1 MQFFSFPWQG
11 GSCAAARMTR
21 HSGAFDMPSPVSRRG
36 HRCGR
41 RGRRGARRELVFRAH
56 RFPAQLCE
64 QDFDAYE
71 TEVISDESMNRVAS
85 LLDNESPRAPDP
97 RR

>member
-1 MQFFSFPWQG
+1 MAPSTCRRRWLDAG
-11 GSCAAARMTR
+11 IDGAGAAA
-21 HSGAFDMPSPVSRRG
+21 AAP
-36 HRCGR
+36 
-41 RGRRGARRELVFRAH
+41 RRELVFRAH

-71 TEVISDESMNRVAS
+71 TEVITDESMNRVAS
-85 LLDNESPRAPDP
+85 LLDNNESPRAPDP